1 MKHHFKFCILDA
13 KQLAIAMTSA
23 FSTWA
28 ATGFQHDA
36 AHLAYIA
43 IGFITGGLV
52 SHNEQSNPNVAPESH
67 IQTPYLSNME
77 DHNPGT
83 PEPIKIPEGPYKAE
97 GTDVVKVI
105 KINSGLLK

>member
-1 MKHHFKFCILDA
+1 MKFHILDA
-13 KQLAIAMTSA
+13 KQLLIALTSA

-36 AHLAYIA
+36 VHLTYIL

-52 SHNEQSNPNVAPESH
+52 SHDTMANPNIAPESH

-83 PEPIKIPEGPYKAE
+83 PEPINIPNSPYKAE